1 MWPNVG
7 TIIHMTARI
16 IDGRK
21 TAQKVRLEVSSGV
34 REFTSE
40 HGREPTLCTILVGNN
55 PASETYV
62 SMKRRACAEVGI
74 RSVHDT
80 LPSDTGKH
88 DLLNLVEERAHDD
101 TIDGIL
107 VQSPLP
113 PAIDRR
119 TVIAAI
125 PPEKDVDGF
134 HPANIGGVAISMPDA
149 IPPCTPAGIMRLLA
163 DHEIPV
169 RGSNALVVGRSP
181 IVGRP
186 MSHLLLKADATVTT
200 AHRHTRDLASHARL
214 ADILVVACG
223 VPGLIRGDMVKPG
236 AAVIDVGVTRTE
248 QGLVGD
254 CVFDEV
260 SAVAGWISPVPGGVG
275 PMTVAMLLQS
285 TLLAALLRADRLK
298 RHEQI
303 EHGSD

>member
-1 MWPNVG
+1 
-7 TIIHMTARI
+7 MTARI
-16 IDGRK
+16 IDGK
-21 TAQKVRLEVSSGV
+21 KSAQKVRNEVADGV
-34 REFTSE
+34 REFFAE
-40 HGREPTLCTILVGNN
+40 HGRAPTLCTILVGDN

-62 SMKRRACAEVGI
+62 AMKRRACSEVGI
-74 RSVHDT
+74 NSVHDT
-80 LPSDTGKH
+80 LPASVSKK
-88 DLLNLVEERAHDD
+88 DLLELVEQRADD
-101 TIDGIL
+101 DYVDGIL

-125 PPEKDVDGF
+125 PPAKDVDGF

-200 AHRHTRDLASHARL
+200 AHRHTRNLASHARQ

-223 VPGLIRGDMVKPG
+223 VPGLIRGNMVKPG
-236 AAVIDVGVTRTE
+236 ATVIDVGVTRTE
-248 QGLVGD
+248 HGLVGD

-260 SAVAGWISPVPGGVG
+260 RAVAGWISPVPGGVG

-285 TLLAALLRADRLK
+285 TLLAARLRAER
-298 RHEQI
+298 
-303 EHGSD
+303 S